1 MRFAKLSLERYGR
14 FEDCSLDFRHG
25 SPDLHIVYG
34 ANEAGKTTSMA
45 AVSDLLFG
53 FGTTSPYNFR
63 FDYSLLRV
71 GALIEEDNQSLAVR
85 RRKANAG
92 SLVGADDRPMDEG
105 ALAAL
110 LRGQTRDT
118 FRLSFSL
125 DQEGLR
131 RGGRAM
137 VQAKD
142 DLGQAL
148 FAAGSNLTSVTAELH
163 TLEKEADDIWGKRA
177 AARRTYTAAERDYR
191 DSVRS
196 VRENALK
203 PKEWTDARNAE
214 QLSREA
220 LEALELRR
228 NTLAEE
234 GRRLQRLRRIAPFV
248 RTRAALIDSLA
259 AQGTIVPLGVQDE
272 VLAEQA
278 LAALREAERE
288 LLAAQGLRDEVKAR
302 IDAIVVD
309 DQALAGAD
317 RLDALLEERGAV
329 TKAKDDLQRLETEHD
344 LASRSLLKLREEA
357 GIADVEVP
365 GRLAVARLREI
376 AAKAALTRAGLRE
389 LVETEDAL
397 RTQLADVDGRLGDAP
412 PGATDSNNAL
422 RAAVEL
428 TRALGSD
435 IDQRC
440 ADAAH
445 AVTLADRE
453 IEAKLKQ
460 LMPWSGA
467 LNELRSMAIA
477 SPEELEEFAGAI
489 DDAATTFDEESI
501 VARRLADEASVLAI
515 EIEGLQ
521 GGEGAVSHEELAEA
535 RADRERVWLE
545 IRSDIALGA
554 LGEDALE
561 TATTYEGKVGEA
573 DELADR
579 RYSRAEESGRLAQLI
594 LDRRARLLQS
604 EQATAR
610 ATEASKRRANCDVAW
625 QRRLSEASLPVLS
638 PLRFRAWLTLR
649 EEALEAASDAEQ
661 LAATAAREAG
671 RREQA
676 IAALLTALDESNS
689 ADVRQTVAP
698 VLSRATFRLAAED
711 GLAAERLTL
720 TAERKRI
727 DQDLAGVLRRR
738 QTLDKDRQ
746 DSAALWAQELADI
759 SLSFEMIGAES
770 RLILFDEMRA
780 ATDRAAELDRRIQGI
795 KRDAEAHA
803 TAVTEFATQL
813 GITGVTAEIQLS
825 AMRTALQAARS
836 AQATVA
842 TLREDHEKR
851 VRESDEAKARI
862 TAATTSLLPIF
873 TALESDDPL
882 KVGPAI
888 EGSRLVRQ
896 LRSNIDEAEKQILSN
911 GDGYAL
917 DPLLAAVAEADPD
930 IVATQSETVERELAD
945 LNIRISEAAQTHGD
959 ARRAFA
965 QLETESSGAIDA
977 ATDAAGA
984 RAEMEVQA
992 EAYILRRVQAVTL
1005 RWAIERYRAKHQ
1017 DPLLARASGLFSRL
1031 TLARYSGL
1039 RVDFDTAVPRLLGVS
1054 DDGRSVVEVGAM
1066 SEGTTDQLFLALRL
1080 AAIEQSVGSGVRLP
1094 FLADDLFVNF
1104 DDERARAGFEVLADL
1119 ARSTQVLFFTHHAH
1133 LASIAREVVGAE
1145 LHSECALA

>member
-1 MRFAKLSLERYGR
+1 
-14 FEDCSLDFRHG
+14 
-25 SPDLHIVYG
+25 
-34 ANEAGKTTSMA
+34 
-45 AVSDLLFG
+45 
-53 FGTTSPYNFR
+53 
-63 FDYSLLRV
+63 
-71 GALIEEDNQSLAVR
+71 
-85 RRKANAG
+85 
-92 SLVGADDRPMDEG
+92 
-105 ALAAL
+105 
-110 LRGQTRDT
+110 
-118 FRLSFSL
+118 
-125 DQEGLR
+125 
-131 RGGRAM
+131 M

-228 NTLAEE
+228 NTLAED

-259 AQGTIVPLGVQDE
+259 AQGTIVALGVQDE

-302 IDAIVVD
+302 IDAVVVD

-365 GRLAVARLREI
+365 RRLAVARLREI

-397 RTQLADVDGRLGDAP
+397 RAQLTDIDARLEDAP
-412 PGATDSNNAL
+412 SGPVDSNHAL
-422 RAAVEL
+422 RAAIEL

-440 ADAAH
+440 VDTAQAE
-445 AVTLADRE
+445 TLAGRDV
-453 IEAKLKQ
+453 EAKFKQ
-460 LMPWSGA
+460 LLPWAGA
-467 LNELRSMAIA
+467 LADLRSMAIA
-477 SPEELEEFAGAI
+477 SAEELEEVVGAI
-489 DDAATTFDEESI
+489 ADAETAFDEETML
-501 VARRLADEASVLAI
+501 ARRLEDEASILAI

-521 GGEGAVSHEELAEA
+521 GGEGAVSAEELAEA
-535 RADRERVWLE
+535 RADRQRVWLE
-545 IRSDIALGA
+545 IRSDIALGT
-554 LGEDALE
+554 LGAEAVE
-561 TATTYEGKVGEA
+561 TATTYEGKVGDA

-579 RYSRAEESGRLAQLI
+579 RYSRAEESGRLAQII

-610 ATEASKRRANCDVAW
+610 AKEASTRRTHCDVAW
-625 QRRLSEASLPVLS
+625 ERRLSEASLPVLS
-638 PLRFRAWLTLR
+638 PLRFRAWLSLR
-649 EEALEAASDAEQ
+649 EQALVAASDAEQ
-661 LAATAAREAG
+661 LAGTASREAG
-671 RREQA
+671 RRTQA
-676 IAALLTALDESNS
+676 IEALLTALEEPSS
-689 ADVRQTVAP
+689 PEMRQSIAP
-698 VLSRATFRLAAED
+698 LLSQAISRLAAED
-711 GLAAERLTL
+711 GLAAERGTL

-738 QTLDKDRQ
+738 QALDKDAQ
-746 DSAALWAQELADI
+746 DSAAQWAQELANI
-759 SLSFEMIGAES
+759 SLTFEMIGSET
-770 RLILFDEMRA
+770 RLTLFDEIRA
-780 ATDRAAELDRRIQGI
+780 ATDRAAELDRRIKGI
-795 KRDAEAHA
+795 ERDAEAHA
-803 TAVTEFATQL
+803 TAVTEFATEL
-813 GITGVTAEIQLS
+813 GIAGVTAETQLS

-836 AQATVA
+836 AKATVA
-842 TLREDHEKR
+842 ALCEDHEKR

-862 TAATTSLLPIF
+862 TAATGSLLPIF
-873 TALESDDPL
+873 TALGSDDPL
-882 KVGPAI
+882 KIGPAI
-888 EGSRLVRQ
+888 EGSRLARQ
-896 LRSNIDEAEKQILSN
+896 LQADIDEAEKQILAN

-917 DPLLAAVAEADPD
+917 DPLLAAVAQADPD
-930 IVATQSETVERELAD
+930 TVATESETVERELAD
-945 LNIRISEAAQTHGD
+945 LNMRISEAAQTHGD

-1080 AAIEQSVGSGVRLP
+1080 AAIEQSVASGVRLP